1 MSPKLP
7 ASTGRK
13 QYLLNMTLA
22 IVAGQVGCLTL
33 LIVLASI
40 FAGLWLDNRFQTRPI
55 ITLILVLVSIPVS
68 LVVMFWVARSAVGR
82 LQKQVEEPLTAR
94 QKEEVHFGEDT

>member
-68 LVVMFWVARSAVGR
+68 LVVMFWVARSAVGS

>member
-22 IVAGQVGCLTL
+22 VVAGQVGCLTL

-40 FAGLWLDNRFQTRPI
+40 FAGLWLDNRFQTRPV
-55 ITLILVLVSIPVS
+55 ITLVLVLASIPVS
-68 LVVMFWVARSAVGR
+68 LVVMFWVARTAVGR
-82 LQKQVEEPLTAR
+82 LQKQVEKPLTAR
-94 QKEEVHFGEDT
+94 QEEEVHLGEDT